1 MKEER
6 KKVERNLVG
15 SITPKK
21 REEPIVKETPT
32 ESKTS
37 VKSKTEPKQEPE
49 TPKTVLKFVKV
60 FDSSKQ
66 EERKENWLLVQKNV
80 FGRSSSYFVLYIFAK
95 WYL

>member
-21 REEPIVKETPT
+21 REEPIEPIVKETPT

-60 FDSSKQ
+60 CDAIILVF
-66 EERKENWLLVQKNV
+66 LLLPLFLIIEVK
-80 FGRSSSYFVLYIFAK
+80 
-95 WYL
+95 